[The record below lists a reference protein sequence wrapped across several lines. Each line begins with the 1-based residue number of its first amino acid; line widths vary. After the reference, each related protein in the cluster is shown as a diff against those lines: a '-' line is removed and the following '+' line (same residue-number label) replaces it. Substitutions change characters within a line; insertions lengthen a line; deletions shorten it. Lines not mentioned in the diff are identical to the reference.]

1 MTDENHDKIES
12 AVNQIIAAL
21 TDITEVLGLEQ
32 KPKKRRFMLEK
43 ALPTFR
49 VGDTFT
55 LEEDGCLYLDGNATE
70 QGHWKRRVM
79 AYHKN
84 TLEHFPNILTDWMT
98 EIPTT
103 PPEPKEPRFCN
114 MDERDHK
121 TKQLFRKWLDK
132 HPDERFFQAVRNF
145 AGEYLQ
151 GNFRVNFIFAS
162 EQDAKNINPTT
173 ASDTFFW
180 ECDQMLKFKNESNAQ
195 SEQREQEGSCEKD

>member
-21 TDITEVLGLEQ
+21 TDITEVLELEQ

-55 LEEDGCLYLDGNATE
+55 LEEDGCLYLDGDAKE

-84 TLEHFPNILTDWMT
+84 TLEHFPNILTDWF
-98 EIPTT
+98 EEVKPASSECYHQI
-103 PPEPKEPRFCN
+103 CN
-114 MDERDHK
+114 PMEVDHK
-121 TKQLFRKWLDK
+121 TKDLFRQWMDD
-132 HPDERFFQAVRNF
+132 HASAPFFEEVRRFAQMKLKPEFEINF
-145 AGEYLQ
+145 LYVSTKEAIHTTSQ
-151 GNFRVNFIFAS
+151 SA
-162 EQDAKNINPTT
+162 DPTE
-173 ASDTFFW
+173 W
-180 ECDQMLKFKNESNAQ
+180 ECDSLLEDKEES
-195 SEQREQEGSCEKD
+195 